1 MDTDTRI
8 SEAMQH
14 LRSNADEMITTGLT
28 SDNREHELVSQFMTS
43 GCGCTKARGTQCCQ
57 QFSQEYIMSVRQSC
71 AELTRSELDMAIL
84 GQISA
89 STNTGSVATTH
100 RSHHKEAD
108 RERGYTSFI
117 HQGKPLCQKMFN
129 FLHGIGIKRLKNLAA
144 SFKENGLSPR
154 THGNV
159 KKLPHNTLSFSST
172 EFFVRF
178 IFNYAE
184 QHTLLLPGR
193 VPGYSRSDLQLLPS
207 SDTKRAIW

>member
-1 MDTDTRI
+1 
-8 SEAMQH
+8 MQH

-28 SDNREHELVSQFMTS
+28 SDNREYELVPSSWLPVVGAQ
-43 GCGCTKARGTQCCQ
+43 KPRVL
-57 QFSQEYIMSVRQSC
+57 SVANSSLRSTLCPWDSLVLSSLALSWTWQSWGKSRQ
-71 AELTRSELDMAIL
+71 A
-84 GQISA
+84 Q
-89 STNTGSVATTH
+89 TGSVATTH

-159 KKLPHNTLSFSST
+159 KKLPHNTLSFSSL
-172 EFFVRF
+172 FCSLHF
-178 IFNYAE
+178 
-184 QHTLLLPGR
+184 
-193 VPGYSRSDLQLLPS
+193 
-207 SDTKRAIW
+207 